1 MQKLPPKVTP
11 GISGKIRRN
20 RSESPA
26 GKMLKW
32 QHHEN
37 RRGKSMEKILEWLNS
52 NIPVVT
58 GAAFAFCISL
68 LTVREGSF
76 RERLTKATLCS
87 IFSTG
92 IFYGMV
98 SIFPTCPPEAAV
110 AIGSFVGFYGVDQ
123 TKALILDKITA
134 LTGKKTQPET
144 NQHDDV
150 I

>member
-1 MQKLPPKVTP
+1 
-11 GISGKIRRN
+11 
-20 RSESPA
+20 
-26 GKMLKW
+26 
-32 QHHEN
+32 
-37 RRGKSMEKILEWLNS
+37 MEKILEWLNS

-58 GAAFAFCISL
+58 GAVFAFCISL
-68 LTVREGSF
+68 MTIREGSF

-134 LTGKKTQPET
+134 LTGKKAQPEN
-144 NQHDDV
+144 NQHDEV

>member
-1 MQKLPPKVTP
+1 
-11 GISGKIRRN
+11 
-20 RSESPA
+20 
-26 GKMLKW
+26 
-32 QHHEN
+32 
-37 RRGKSMEKILEWLNS
+37 MEKILEWLNN

-134 LTGKKTQPET
+134 LTGKKAQPEN

>member
-1 MQKLPPKVTP
+1 
-11 GISGKIRRN
+11 
-20 RSESPA
+20 
-26 GKMLKW
+26 
-32 QHHEN
+32 
-37 RRGKSMEKILEWLNS
+37 MEKILEWLNS

-58 GAAFAFCISL
+58 GAVFAFCISL

-123 TKALILDKITA
+123 TKALILDRIAA
-134 LTGKKTQPET
+134 LTGKKAQPEN

>member
-26 GKMLKW
+26 GKCYNEASQKP
-32 QHHEN
+32 E
-37 RRGKSMEKILEWLNS
+37 GKSMEKILEWLNN

-58 GAAFAFCISL
+58 GAVFAFCISL
-68 LTVREGSF
+68 MTIREGSF

-134 LTGKKTQPET
+134 LTGKKAQPES

>member
-1 MQKLPPKVTP
+1 
-11 GISGKIRRN
+11 
-20 RSESPA
+20 
-26 GKMLKW
+26 
-32 QHHEN
+32 
-37 RRGKSMEKILEWLNS
+37 MEKILEWLN
-52 NIPVVT
+52 NNVPVVT

-123 TKALILDKITA
+123 TKAIILDKIA
-134 LTGKKTQPET
+134 QLTRSK
-144 NQHDDV
+144 NQNQDGGDDEA